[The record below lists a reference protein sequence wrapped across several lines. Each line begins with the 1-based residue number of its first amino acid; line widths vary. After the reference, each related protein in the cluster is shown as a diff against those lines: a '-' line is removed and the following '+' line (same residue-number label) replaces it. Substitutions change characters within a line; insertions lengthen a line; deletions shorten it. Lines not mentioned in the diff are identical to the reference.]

1 MLFFALYRDAVCGIL
16 RPAVNTV
23 KILLRGGDVLVAGKI
38 LHGID
43 IRACVELERAEGVA
57 A

>member
-16 RPAVNTV
+16 LPAVNTV
-23 KILLRGGDVLVAGKI
+23 KILLRGGDVLVSDKL